1 MVICMSINHHYQSM
15 SDKSYSS
22 MFCSCVCQGSER
34 VRVEKNHMNF
44 FFAKMHDMPKF
55 IQSLECQYM
64 LIYVL
69 RLGYSSDI
77 SLYGNGEVGD
87 CGWMEYI
94 RA

>member
-1 MVICMSINHHYQSM
+1 
-15 SDKSYSS
+15 
-22 MFCSCVCQGSER
+22 
-34 VRVEKNHMNF
+34 
-44 FFAKMHDMPKF
+44 MPKF
-55 IQSLECQYM
+55 IIQSLKCQYV
-64 LIYVL
+64 LICLL